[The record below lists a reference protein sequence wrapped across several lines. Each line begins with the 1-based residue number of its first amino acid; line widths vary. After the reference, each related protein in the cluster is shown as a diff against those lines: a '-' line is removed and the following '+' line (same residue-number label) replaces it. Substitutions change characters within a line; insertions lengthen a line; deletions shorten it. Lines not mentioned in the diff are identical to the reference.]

1 MRTLIIL
8 LLCTNTSFAIAQI
21 SPKAVEKNNQSVKTA
36 GFFNDSDS
44 LNKAI
49 HLSDEAIALEP
60 SYKLAYANKIK
71 YLMALGQKEKA
82 LQTMLQMEKFSPDD
96 PYYILGKGMM
106 LEENA
111 KKSLAMDAYKQAA
124 SLFEK
129 RLKEKPTE
137 ANLTGIQSKSDT
149 DPTANDGVPNGAA
162 LKNDVTVQT
171 TAASATVDNTIVTM
185 TKRDESN
192 NAYVNMEITNQKQF
206 MLPMTGG
213 AGSYLLIIAGVV
225 AAGCGMMILR
235 RNKRQPEK

>member
-111 KKSLAMDAYKQAA
+111 KKSLAMDTYKQAA

-129 RLKEKPTE
+129 RLKEKPTYVFVLFLRD
-137 ANLTGIQSKSDT
+137 N
-149 DPTANDGVPNGAA
+149 
-162 LKNDVTVQT
+162 KNYSLDEIEKEYLQIFSP
-171 TAASATVDNTIVTM
+171 AIRQH
-185 TKRDESN
+185 TKKLIDELS
-192 NAYVNMEITNQKQF
+192 
-206 MLPMTGG
+206 
-213 AGSYLLIIAGVV
+213 
-225 AAGCGMMILR
+225 
-235 RNKRQPEK
+235 NKREDVIHEMLGGK

>member
-129 RLKEKPTE
+129 RLKENYSLDEIEKEYPQIFSP
-137 ANLTGIQSKSDT
+137 AIRQH
-149 DPTANDGVPNGAA
+149 
-162 LKNDVTVQT
+162 
-171 TAASATVDNTIVTM
+171 
-185 TKRDESN
+185 TKKLIDELS
-192 NAYVNMEITNQKQF
+192 
-206 MLPMTGG
+206 
-213 AGSYLLIIAGVV
+213 
-225 AAGCGMMILR
+225 
-235 RNKRQPEK
+235 NKREDVIHEMLGGK

>member
-1 MRTLIIL
+1 M
-8 LLCTNTSFAIAQI
+8 
-21 SPKAVEKNNQSVKTA
+21 KTA

-137 ANLTGIQSKSDT
+137 ADLMNYVFVLFLRD
-149 DPTANDGVPNGAA
+149 N
-162 LKNDVTVQT
+162 KNYSLDEIEKEYLQIFSP
-171 TAASATVDNTIVTM
+171 AIRQH
-185 TKRDESN
+185 TKKLIDELS
-192 NAYVNMEITNQKQF
+192 
-206 MLPMTGG
+206 
-213 AGSYLLIIAGVV
+213 
-225 AAGCGMMILR
+225 
-235 RNKRQPEK
+235 NKREDVIHEMLGGK

>member
-1 MRTLIIL
+1 MIINRIMRTLIIL

-82 LQTMLQMEKFSPDD
+82 LQTMLQMEKFSPD
-96 PYYILGKGMM
+96 
-106 LEENA
+106 EENA

-124 SLFEK
+124 SLFKK

-137 ANLTGIQSKSDT
+137 ADLMNYVFVLFLRD
-149 DPTANDGVPNGAA
+149 N
-162 LKNDVTVQT
+162 KNYSLDEIEKEYPQIFSP
-171 TAASATVDNTIVTM
+171 AIRQH
-185 TKRDESN
+185 TKKLIDELS
-192 NAYVNMEITNQKQF
+192 
-206 MLPMTGG
+206 
-213 AGSYLLIIAGVV
+213 
-225 AAGCGMMILR
+225 
-235 RNKRQPEK
+235 NKREDVIHEMLGGK

>member
-82 LQTMLQMEKFSPDD
+82 LQTMLQMEKLIKATKASSLCCKPKL
-96 PYYILGKGMM
+96 ILAILKYTQHFVGR
-106 LEENA
+106 
-111 KKSLAMDAYKQAA
+111 QA
-124 SLFEK
+124 
-129 RLKEKPTE
+129 
-137 ANLTGIQSKSDT
+137 
-149 DPTANDGVPNGAA
+149 
-162 LKNDVTVQT
+162 
-171 TAASATVDNTIVTM
+171 
-185 TKRDESN
+185 
-192 NAYVNMEITNQKQF
+192 
-206 MLPMTGG
+206 
-213 AGSYLLIIAGVV
+213 
-225 AAGCGMMILR
+225 
-235 RNKRQPEK
+235 

>member
-60 SYKLAYANKIK
+60 SYKLAYANKVK

-82 LQTMLQMEKFSPDD
+82 LQTMLQIEKFSPDD
-96 PYYILGKGMM
+96 PYSISGKGMM

-137 ANLTGIQSKSDT
+137 ADLMNYVIVLFLRD
-149 DPTANDGVPNGAA
+149 N
-162 LKNDVTVQT
+162 KNYSLDEIEKEYPKIFTPSVRQFTEELMDKF
-171 TAASATVDNTIVTM
+171 SNM
-185 TKRDESN
+185 KREDAIHE
-192 NAYVNMEITNQKQF
+192 
-206 MLPMTGG
+206 MLGG
-213 AGSYLLIIAGVV
+213 
-225 AAGCGMMILR
+225 
-235 RNKRQPEK
+235 K

>member
-8 LLCTNTSFAIAQI
+8 LLCTSTSFAIAQI

-49 HLSDEAIALEP
+49 HLSNEAIALEP
-60 SYKLAYANKIK
+60 SYKLAYANKVK

-82 LQTMLQMEKFSPDD
+82 LQTMLQIEKFSPDD
-96 PYYILGKGMM
+96 PYSISGKGMM

-137 ANLTGIQSKSDT
+137 ADLMNYVIVLFLRD
-149 DPTANDGVPNGAA
+149 N
-162 LKNDVTVQT
+162 KNYSLDEIEKEYPKIFTPSVRQFTEELMDKF
-171 TAASATVDNTIVTM
+171 SNM
-185 TKRDESN
+185 KREDAINE
-192 NAYVNMEITNQKQF
+192 
-206 MLPMTGG
+206 MLGG
-213 AGSYLLIIAGVV
+213 
-225 AAGCGMMILR
+225 
-235 RNKRQPEK
+235 K

>member
-8 LLCTNTSFAIAQI
+8 LLCMSTSFAIAQI

-82 LQTMLQMEKFSPDD
+82 LQTMLQIEKFSPDD
-96 PYYILGKGMM
+96 PYSISGKGMM

-137 ANLTGIQSKSDT
+137 ADLMNYVIVLFLRD
-149 DPTANDGVPNGAA
+149 N
-162 LKNDVTVQT
+162 KNYSLDEIEKEYPKIFTPSVRQFTEELMDKF
-171 TAASATVDNTIVTM
+171 SNM
-185 TKRDESN
+185 KREDAIHE
-192 NAYVNMEITNQKQF
+192 
-206 MLPMTGG
+206 MLGG
-213 AGSYLLIIAGVV
+213 
-225 AAGCGMMILR
+225 
-235 RNKRQPEK
+235 K

>member
-8 LLCTNTSFAIAQI
+8 LLCTSTSFAIAQI

-60 SYKLAYANKIK
+60 SYKLAYANKVK

-82 LQTMLQMEKFSPDD
+82 LQTMLQIEKFSPDD
-96 PYYILGKGMM
+96 PYSISGKGMM

-137 ANLTGIQSKSDT
+137 ADLMNYVIVLFLRD
-149 DPTANDGVPNGAA
+149 N
-162 LKNDVTVQT
+162 KNYSLDEIEKEYPKIFTPSVRQFTEELMDKF
-171 TAASATVDNTIVTM
+171 SNM
-185 TKRDESN
+185 KREDAIHE
-192 NAYVNMEITNQKQF
+192 
-206 MLPMTGG
+206 MLGG
-213 AGSYLLIIAGVV
+213 
-225 AAGCGMMILR
+225 
-235 RNKRQPEK
+235 K

>member
-1 MRTLIIL
+1 MIINRIMRTLIIL

-60 SYKLAYANKIK
+60 SYKL
-71 YLMALGQKEKA
+71 LGQKEKA

-124 SLFEK
+124 SLFKK

-137 ANLTGIQSKSDT
+137 ADLMNYVFVLFLRD
-149 DPTANDGVPNGAA
+149 N
-162 LKNDVTVQT
+162 KNYSLDEIEKEYPQIFSP
-171 TAASATVDNTIVTM
+171 AIRQH
-185 TKRDESN
+185 TKKLIDELS
-192 NAYVNMEITNQKQF
+192 
-206 MLPMTGG
+206 
-213 AGSYLLIIAGVV
+213 
-225 AAGCGMMILR
+225 
-235 RNKRQPEK
+235 NKREDVIHEMLGGK

>member
-137 ANLTGIQSKSDT
+137 ADLMNYSLDEIEKEYPQIFS
-149 DPTANDGVPNGAA
+149 PAIR
-162 LKNDVTVQT
+162 QH
-171 TAASATVDNTIVTM
+171 
-185 TKRDESN
+185 TKKLIDELS
-192 NAYVNMEITNQKQF
+192 
-206 MLPMTGG
+206 
-213 AGSYLLIIAGVV
+213 
-225 AAGCGMMILR
+225 
-235 RNKRQPEK
+235 NKREDVIHEMLGGK

>member
-8 LLCTNTSFAIAQI
+8 LLCTSTSFAIAQI

-60 SYKLAYANKIK
+60 SYKLAYANKVK

-82 LQTMLQMEKFSPDD
+82 LQTMLQIEKFSPDD
-96 PYYILGKGMM
+96 PYSISGKGMM

-137 ANLTGIQSKSDT
+137 ADLMNYVIVLFLRD
-149 DPTANDGVPNGAA
+149 N
-162 LKNDVTVQT
+162 KNYSLDEIEKEYPQIFTPSVRQFTEELMDKF
-171 TAASATVDNTIVTM
+171 SNM
-185 TKRDESN
+185 KREDAIHE
-192 NAYVNMEITNQKQF
+192 
-206 MLPMTGG
+206 MLGG
-213 AGSYLLIIAGVV
+213 
-225 AAGCGMMILR
+225 
-235 RNKRQPEK
+235 K

>member
-137 ANLTGIQSKSDT
+137 A
-149 DPTANDGVPNGAA
+149 DPMNYVFVLFLRDN
-162 LKNDVTVQT
+162 KNYSLDEIEKEYPQIFSP
-171 TAASATVDNTIVTM
+171 AIRQH
-185 TKRDESN
+185 TKKLIDELS
-192 NAYVNMEITNQKQF
+192 
-206 MLPMTGG
+206 
-213 AGSYLLIIAGVV
+213 
-225 AAGCGMMILR
+225 
-235 RNKRQPEK
+235 NKREDVIHEMLGGK

>member
-1 MRTLIIL
+1 MIINRIMRTLIIL

-82 LQTMLQMEKFSPDD
+82 LQTMLQMEKFSP
-96 PYYILGKGMM
+96 
-106 LEENA
+106 EENA

-124 SLFEK
+124 SLFKK

-137 ANLTGIQSKSDT
+137 ADLMNYVFVLFLRD
-149 DPTANDGVPNGAA
+149 N
-162 LKNDVTVQT
+162 KNYSLDEIEKEYPQIFSP
-171 TAASATVDNTIVTM
+171 AIRQH
-185 TKRDESN
+185 TKKLIDELS
-192 NAYVNMEITNQKQF
+192 
-206 MLPMTGG
+206 
-213 AGSYLLIIAGVV
+213 
-225 AAGCGMMILR
+225 
-235 RNKRQPEK
+235 NKREDVIHEMLGGK